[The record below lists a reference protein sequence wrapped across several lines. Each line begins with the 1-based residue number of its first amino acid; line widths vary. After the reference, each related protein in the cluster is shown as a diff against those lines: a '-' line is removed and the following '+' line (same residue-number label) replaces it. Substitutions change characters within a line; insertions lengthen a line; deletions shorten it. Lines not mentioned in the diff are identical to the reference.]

1 MFNKLLTGFA
11 ILLTILA
18 FGAYW
23 YFAGRLGISNNGSD
37 WADFGS
43 YAGGIFA
50 ALAFLVVIY
59 QNYQRDKEQQK
70 QDFEKTFSMMLEH
83 HNAKLKNL
91 ESLRLQKSGE
101 RLIDKYYN
109 LILSKESFSKLR
121 DNLSNNDGIYS
132 EIDSYSLTL
141 YRLLKFIYKNMDLN
155 KDKEYSGFLRS
166 FLSRKILV
174 ILAFN
179 IRNKEKQYERYIECI
194 NKLSFFEHLNLDE
207 LEYRFIS
214 FASGLD
220 YKEALPL
227 IKRYKDNIEEMY
239 FDGVYE
245 NEDGEMEHVPST
257 RSYLKKDILDRGI
270 EFDEDEDG
278 YVYVSENSKEKFKN
292 NCEEW
297 ISIDTILTILLK
309 KNRNTPLED
318 SDFEINNEFRD
329 FGEFE
334 NEYGDI
340 VYRKFHRVEKMEAN
354 NDTLFIHIL
363 TTFSSEAFSENQKEK
378 FDNLKKLYSIFIKRN

>member
-121 DNLSNNDGIYS
+121 DNLSNNDGVYS

-179 IRNKEKQYERYIECI
+179 ICNREKQYERYIEYI

-220 YKEALPL
+220 YEDTLSL
-227 IKRYKDNIEEMY
+227 IKEHKDNIEEIY
-239 FDGVYE
+239 FPVEYE
-245 NEDGEMEHVPST
+245 DEDGEMKHISSLH
-257 RSYLKKDILDRGI
+257 SYLENNIVYKGI
-270 EFDEDEDG
+270 EYDPSVDK
-278 YVYVSENSKEKFKN
+278 YISENNDEKYKN
-292 NCEEW
+292 NCKKW
-297 ISIDTILTILLK
+297 ISTDTIFKILSHK
-309 KNRNTPLED
+309 KENTPLKD
-318 SDFEINNEFRD
+318 SDFEINNKYRCL
-329 FGEFE
+329 GEVYY
-334 NEYGDI
+334 NDHGDI
-340 VYRKFHRVEKMEAN
+340 SYNKFHRVENMEAN

-378 FDNLKKLYSIFIKRN
+378 FDNLKKLYNIFIKRN

>member
-1 MFNKLLTGFA
+1 MFNKLLIGFA

-83 HNAKLKNL
+83 HNAKLKSL
-91 ESLRLQKSGE
+91 ESLRLKISGE

-109 LILSKESFSKLR
+109 LILSNESFSKLR
-121 DNLSNNDGIYS
+121 DNLSNNDGVYS

-179 IRNKEKQYERYIECI
+179 ICNRDKQYERYIECI
-194 NKLSFFEHLNLDE
+194 NKLSLFEHLNLDE

-227 IKRYKDNIEEMY
+227 IKEHKDNIEEIY
-239 FDGVYE
+239 SCEEYDD
-245 NEDGEMEHVPST
+245 EDGIIKST
-257 RSYLKKDILDRGI
+257 NSLYSDLKDYNLNKGI
-270 EFDEDEDG
+270 EFDPSIDE
-278 YVYVSENSKEKFKN
+278 YISENNDKILEN
-292 NCEEW
+292 NYKKW
-297 ISIDTILTILLK
+297 ISTDTIFKILLHK
-309 KNRNTPLED
+309 KENTPLKD
-318 SDFEINNEFRD
+318 LDFEIDNEYKWI
-329 FGEFE
+329 GEFKD
-334 NEYGDI
+334 EYGDI
-340 VYRKFHRVEKMEAN
+340 VYRKFHRVENMEAN

>member
-83 HNAKLKNL
+83 HNAKLKSL
-91 ESLRLQKSGE
+91 ESLRLNKSKK

-109 LILSKESFSKLR
+109 LILSNESFSKLR
-121 DNLSNNDGIYS
+121 DDLSNNDGVYS

-141 YRLLKFIYKNMDLN
+141 YRLLKFIYKNIDLN
-155 KDKEYSGFLRS
+155 KDKEYSSFLRS

-179 IRNKEKQYERYIECI
+179 ICNREKQYERYIECI

-220 YKEALPL
+220 YKEALSL
-227 IKRYKDNIEEMY
+227 IKEYKDNIEEMY
-239 FDGVYE
+239 SNREYE
-245 NEDGEMEHVPST
+245 NEDGEIV
-257 RSYLKKDILDRGI
+257 DISPPYQYFENTILTEGLVYDI
-270 EFDEDEDG
+270 DG
-278 YVYVSENSKEKFKN
+278 SIINTDTHEN
-292 NCEEW
+292 NCKKW
-297 ISIDTILTILLK
+297 ISINTILKILLK
-309 KNRNTPLED
+309 KNRNIPLED
-318 SDFEINNEFRD
+318 SDFKIDNEYKWI
-329 FGEFE
+329 GEFKD
-334 NEYGDI
+334 EYGDMF
-340 VYRKFHRVEKMEAN
+340 YDKFHRVEDMEAN

>member
-83 HNAKLKNL
+83 HNAKLKSL
-91 ESLRLQKSGE
+91 ESLNINESGE
-101 RLIDKYYN
+101 RLIDNYYDQ
-109 LILSKESFSKLR
+109 ILSNESFSKLR
-121 DNLSNNDGIYS
+121 DDLSNNDEVYS

-179 IRNKEKQYERYIECI
+179 ICNREKQYERYIECI

-220 YKEALPL
+220 YKEALSL
-227 IKRYKDNIEEMY
+227 IKEYKDNIEEMY
-239 FDGVYE
+239 SYREYE
-245 NEDGEMEHVPST
+245 DEDGLMQYIPSLY
-257 RSYLKKDILDRGI
+257 SNLMDDILFKGI
-270 EFDEDEDG
+270 EFDP
-278 YVYVSENSKEKFKN
+278 YINKYISENNDEISEN
-292 NCEEW
+292 NCKKW
-297 ISIDTILTILLK
+297 ISTDTILKILSHK
-309 KNRNTPLED
+309 KENTPLKN
-318 SDFEINNEFRD
+318 SDFEIVN
-329 FGEFE
+329 
-334 NEYGDI
+334 
-340 VYRKFHRVEKMEAN
+340 
-354 NDTLFIHIL
+354 
-363 TTFSSEAFSENQKEK
+363 
-378 FDNLKKLYSIFIKRN
+378 KLN

>member
-11 ILLTILA
+11 IFLTILA

-83 HNAKLKNL
+83 HNAKLENL
-91 ESLRLQKSGE
+91 ESLMLDKSGE
-101 RLIDKYYN
+101 RLIDNYYN
-109 LILSKESFSKLR
+109 QILSKESFSKLR
-121 DNLSNNDGIYS
+121 EFSSNNDKFFS
-132 EIDSYSLTL
+132 EIDSYLLTL

-166 FLSRKILV
+166 FLSRKMLV

-179 IRNKEKQYERYIECI
+179 ICNREKQYERYIECI

-220 YKEALPL
+220 YKDALSL
-227 IKRYKDNIEEMY
+227 IKKHKDNIEEMY
-239 FDGVYE
+239 SEQEYK
-245 NEDGEMEHVPST
+245 NEDGTIEYMPPPYSDF
-257 RSYLKKDILDRGI
+257 RDSILS
-270 EFDEDEDG
+270 EDG
-278 YVYVSENSKEKFKN
+278 CNTDENRIRK
-292 NCEEW
+292 W
-297 ISIDTILTILLK
+297 ISINTILNILFKKKRNSPLK
-309 KNRNTPLED
+309 D
-318 SDFEINNEFRD
+318 SDFEFDKEFRSI
-329 FGEFE
+329 GEFE
-334 NEYGDI
+334 DEYGYI
-340 VYRKFHRVEKMEAN
+340 VYRKFHRVENMEDN
-354 NDTLFIHIL
+354 KDTLFIHIL